1 MAFLCPSRL
10 GNTNRAKRNRGK
22 EPIRGRITGSDSVD
36 TIEQVGLDRSDH
48 MYTRSKVDIIQ
59 DFSPKA
65 PGEVQVKKGETG
77 RLIHTAKDWLY
88 IEKTNGQTGYVPV
101 SVCRTVKDIDYN
113 TDISCTN
120 SVRSS
125 RLSEYSADLSEENTD
140 IESVVSRNMS
150 PLFQPKPQEY
160 SSSGILDKTD
170 VKPFYKTSHGQYIV
184 LFDFL
189 GINENDVSVERAELV
204 DVLNIEDPDWSWV
217 RKYDGLEGFVPKTY
231 ICPVEPLRKL
241 VRSGGLNKKSGSNTV
256 TNQGSTYIQRSGQA
270 RSQNQGSIQ
279 NTSTD
284 SFMSSTVSVQSE
296 IDILSKHDSAKY
308 GHQNVKKKLF
318 DKTDT
323 PISYTPNSQTALTSP
338 NISLQPKQPDKDPP
352 PYSSLH
358 MKTHKESLIDST
370 FLEDNHQHDFSD
382 QSLTD
387 VTEIAS
393 SEIHSSSQYPRQP
406 LATILSDNSRASPY
420 FDRRTADS
428 LEYSNTYAKNDIGGA
443 NSPMQSQ
450 KNETSKESYQNPS
463 SANDSNQ
470 LLNDVLETKNSQY
483 TEVSLP
489 NIVEKVSVKLKPDG
503 DVSDSFKNVTEELAM
518 ILKRRQQI
526 TDGSISDSSRG
537 TKSSRVSA
545 RSSVKTESIKTTRY
559 NSNVNIGG
567 QQSSYMVEYVMKYE
581 YKGQRH
587 GQQNIY
593 VQKGEAIYADLNSQN
608 SSEWIWVH
616 IPRTN
621 QYGYIPASYAEK
633 QTTVVL

>member
-10 GNTNRAKRNRGK
+10 GNTNRAKGTEVRKICILLESLKLHKGK
-22 EPIRGRITGSDSVD
+22 EPTHRGRITGSDSVD

-65 PGEVQVKKGETG
+65 PGEVQVTKGETG

-88 IEKTNGQTGYVPV
+88 IEKNQRSNRLCT
-101 SVCRTVKDIDYN
+101 TV
-113 TDISCTN
+113 
-120 SVRSS
+120 VRSS
-125 RLSEYSADLSEENTD
+125 RVSEYSADLSEDNTD

-150 PLFQPKPQEY
+150 PLFQPKPQEN
-160 SSSGILDKTD
+160 SSSGIMDEMD

-189 GINENDVSVERAELV
+189 GLNENDVSVERAELV

-217 RKYDGLEGFVPKTY
+217 RKYDGQEGFVPKTY

-241 VRSGGLNKKSGSNTV
+241 VRSGGLNKKSGSNTA
-256 TNQGSTYIQRSGQA
+256 TSQGSTYIQRSGQT
-270 RSQNQGSIQ
+270 RYQNQVSLQ

-284 SFMSSTVSVQSE
+284 SFMSSTVSLQSE
-296 IDILSKHDSAKY
+296 YDILSKHDSARY
-308 GHQNVKKKLF
+308 GHQNLKEKVPNKA
-318 DKTDT
+318 DT
-323 PISYTPNSQTALTSP
+323 PISYTPNSHTALTSP
-338 NISLQPKQPDKDPP
+338 NVSSQPKQPDKEPP
-352 PYSSLH
+352 PYSSIHL
-358 MKTHKESLIDST
+358 KTQKESLIDSV
-370 FLEDNHQHDFSD
+370 FLEDDNQQDFSD

-387 VTEIAS
+387 VTEIAP
-393 SEIHSSSQYPRQP
+393 SELHSSSHYHRQP
-406 LATILSDNSRASPY
+406 LATILSDNSRSSPY
-420 FDRRTADS
+420 FDRRPVGS
-428 LEYSNTYAKNDIGGA
+428 LEHSDTYAINDINGA
-443 NSPMQSQ
+443 KPLLQSQ
-450 KNETSKESYQNPS
+450 INETTKESYQNPS
-463 SANDSNQ
+463 SVNDSEQ
-470 LLNDVLETKNSQY
+470 FKLNDVLESKYGQY
-483 TEVSLP
+483 TDISSS
-489 NIVEKVSVKLKPDG
+489 NIANEVSVKLKPGGG

-537 TKSSRVSA
+537 TKNSRVSA
-545 RSSVKTESIKTTRY
+545 RSSVKSESIKTTRY
-559 NSNVNIGG
+559 SSNVNIGG

-581 YKGQRH
+581 YKGQAH

-616 IPRTN
+616 IPRTD